1 MREYATRACR
11 EIPGSCRSFAAHA
24 PAMTAHASVM
34 AGLDPAI
41 HRFQEMDCR
50 IKSGNDAGDNFDDGI
65 GREIPGSFRR

>member
-1 MREYATRACR
+1 
-11 EIPGSCRSFAAHA
+11 
-24 PAMTAHASVM
+24 MTAHASVM